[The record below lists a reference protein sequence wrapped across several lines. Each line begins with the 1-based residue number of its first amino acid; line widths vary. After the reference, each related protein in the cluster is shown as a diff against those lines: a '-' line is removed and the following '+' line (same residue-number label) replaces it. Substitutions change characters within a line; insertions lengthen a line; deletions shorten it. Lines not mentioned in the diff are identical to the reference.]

1 MVIRHAAISL
11 KNSHALITI
20 PNQEQ
25 GERDENLPDV
35 RGPGGRDAALVPPVQ
50 RAAAGARVSPGPR
63 VSPRS
68 RVPRGAG
75 LLTGFAVYGGPRI
88 SLSSRARVSGGARK
102 RHRRRICRGSR
113 LPDGPVRARPLPAGP
128 LSARPVPTGP
138 LSAGPLSARPVPAG
152 PLSARPL

>member
-68 RVPRGAG
+68 R
-75 LLTGFAVYGGPRI
+75 
-88 SLSSRARVSGGARK
+88 
-102 RHRRRICRGSR
+102 

-138 LSAGPLSARPVPAG
+138 LSAR